1 MFRIWQGKAILANII
16 LPSIW
21 LLFLKCVEENKG
33 IINWLLLII
42 TMLASCLVSSMG
54 IPLAAITLGGLVVVF
69 LVKDKKVSYLIKSGI
84 CVIPNI
90 VYGLMY
96 LIMK

>member
-1 MFRIWQGKAILANII
+1 M
-16 LPSIW
+16 
-21 LLFLKCVEENKG
+21 EENKG